1 MMGTRKALRYGVS
14 VVMIVL
20 GVGIIYYEYF
30 LYQRSEGL
38 LLGGLL
44 ILWAFV
50 RIWALRHF
58 VERRIR

>member
-1 MMGTRKALRYGVS
+1 MGARQLLRYGIS
-14 VVMIVL
+14 LVMIGL

-30 LYQRSEGL
+30 LYRRSEGL

-50 RIWALRHF
+50 RIWALRYF
-58 VERRIR
+58 VEQHRR

>member
-1 MMGTRKALRYGVS
+1 MGTRKFLRYGIS
-14 VVMIVL
+14 LVMIGL

-50 RIWALRHF
+50 RIWMLRQF

>member
-1 MMGTRKALRYGVS
+1 MGTRKFLRYGVS
-14 VVMIVL
+14 LLMIAL

-30 LYQRSEGL
+30 LYQRPEGL

-50 RIWALRHF
+50 RIWAFRYF